1 MVKKILI
8 NRYPKKI
15 LIDDILGSKIEGDKI
30 FLHELNISNIGLTHF
45 KKKVLI

>member
-8 NRYPKKI
+8 NRYSKGS

-30 FLHELNISNIGLTHF
+30 FLHELNISDISLTHS
-45 KKKVLI
+45 KKKY